1 MWKIAVILVL
11 TALAILGARL
21 AYQAPMV
28 QTRIGTLVSDMQG
41 GVSAPLAAPLMY
53 AALRG

>member
-1 MWKIAVILVL
+1 MWKIVLVLVL

-28 QTRIGTLVSDMQG
+28 QTRIGALVSDMQG
-41 GVSAPLAAPLMY
+41 GVSAPLEAPLMY
-53 AALRG
+53 AGVRG

>member
-1 MWKIAVILVL
+1 MWKIVLVLVL

-28 QTRIGTLVSDMQG
+28 QTRIGAIASDLQG
-41 GVSAPLAAPLMY
+41 GVAAPLAAPLMY
-53 AALRG
+53 AGVRG